1 MHIPTITQ
9 AWVVEGLGGWYC
21 DDKRAIVAGARR
33 DGYVYDG
40 APSTPGFRAIREP
53 GEALL
58 VTLEAEDGSIGEGDC
73 VSVTYA
79 GGGGRAGPFR
89 AREYQ
94 EIVSE
99 QVLPGMMGRSWAS
112 FREAAVDLDASL
124 SESARHPAVPYGI
137 SQALLSLAASA
148 QGCTIAEVVC
158 SEHGLPLPSGP
169 VPAAVQTGEMRHTGA
184 DKAILK
190 RADLLPHGLI
200 VTEDDVGPRGERLLR
215 YARWLRRRIRRLS
228 DGDYEPVIHF
238 DVYGTVGRA
247 LGNDVR
253 QVADFILELEQTVQP
268 YALQLESPFEMESRE
283 SQIEKMAQ
291 LRSRLRKVG
300 AKTRIVADEWCNTFA
315 DIQAFVNEGACDIVQ
330 IKIPDLGNLIH
341 AVDAVLY
348 CKSKEA
354 GAYLGGS
361 CNETS
366 LSAQIS
372 TEIALATGADQ
383 MLAKPGMGVDE
394 ALMIVRNRMARV
406 LSRIGHIDQG

>member
-1 MHIPTITQ
+1 MHIPTIKR

-21 DDKRAIVAGARR
+21 DDKKAIVAGARR

-40 APSTPGFRAIREP
+40 TPSTPGFRAIREA

-58 VTLEAEDGSIGEGDC
+58 VTLEAEDGSLGEGDC

-79 GGGGRAGPFR
+79 GGAGRAGPFH
-89 AREYQ
+89 ARDYR
-94 EIVSE
+94 EIVRE
-99 QVLPGMMGRSWAS
+99 QVLPGIIGSSWAS
-112 FREAAVDLDASL
+112 FREAAAELDASL
-124 SESARHPAVPYGI
+124 SGSARHPAIPYGI

-148 QGCTIAEVVC
+148 HGCTAAEVIC
-158 SEHGLPLPSGP
+158 REYGLPLPSGP
-169 VPAAVQTGEMRHTGA
+169 VPVAVQTGKDRYAGA

-200 VTEDDVGPRGERLLR
+200 ATEDDVGPRGERLLR
-215 YARWLRRRIRRLS
+215 YARWLTRRIPRLS
-228 DGDYEPVIHF
+228 DRDYGPAIHF

-247 LGNDVR
+247 FENDVR
-253 QVADFILELEQTVQP
+253 QVVDFILELEQTVQP
-268 YALQLESPFEMESRE
+268 YALQLESPLEMESRE

-291 LRSRLRKVG
+291 LRSRLRRAG
-300 AKTRIVADEWCNTFA
+300 AKTRIIADEWCNTFA
-315 DIQAFVNEGACDIVQ
+315 DIRAFVKAGACDIVQ
-330 IKIPDLGNLIH
+330 VKTPDLGNVLH

-348 CKSKEA
+348 AKSKGA

-372 TEIALATGADQ
+372 AEIALATGADQ
-383 MLAKPGMGVDE
+383 ILAKPGMGVDE

-406 LSRIGHIDQG
+406 LGRIGHIDRA